1 MKIDKI
7 EKKINEKKSK
17 RKNQQIQVMKL
28 KKNQDYRSNN
38 EIKNKLNFIKV
49 SKIEI

>member
-28 KKNQDYRSNN
+28 KKKSRLQ
-38 EIKNKLNFIKV
+38 I
-49 SKIEI
+49 

>member
-1 MKIDKI
+1 M
-7 EKKINEKKSK
+7 KKSA
-17 RKNQQIQVMKL
+17 NPGNEI

-49 SKIEI
+49 PKIEI

>member
-28 KKNQDYRSNN
+28 KKK
-38 EIKNKLNFIKV
+38 IKITDLIMK
-49 SKIEI
+49 SKIN

>member
-1 MKIDKI
+1 LK
-7 EKKINEKKSK
+7 KKINEQKKIKKKSANPGNEIK
-17 RKNQQIQVMKL
+17 

-49 SKIEI
+49 PKIEI